1 MIKINVNQ
9 VIEINKTV
17 ISKTGG
23 TFTILNE
30 NLLEQSVNSIYQT
43 FDGNELYP
51 NILDKASQICY
62 SLCKNHC
69 FEDGNKRTAR
79 LISNMFY
86 QEKGLPYVIV
96 PVKDWDTYVDAWSND
111 DISEYNSMM
120 NRLVIDSYQYFY
132 GNQTTNK
139 AALFTDDG
147 QKIITSKRKQ

>member
-1 MIKINVNQ
+1 MIKISVSQ

-30 NLLEQSVNSIYQT
+30 DLLEQSVNSIYQT

-69 FEDGNKRTAR
+69 FEDGNKRTA
-79 LISNMFY
+79 LVTM
-86 QEKGLPYVIV
+86 LVLL
-96 PVKDWDTYVDAWSND
+96 
-111 DISEYNSMM
+111 DINGYNINNLNHNSMY
-120 NRLVIDSYQYFY
+120 NLIYNVAEGSS
-132 GNQTTNK
+132 NK
-139 AALFTDDG
+139 NN
-147 QKIITSKRKQ
+147 ITEWLYKYIKEI